1 MVCKLNTIQKLI
13 ILNTIKTLHCN
24 NNSNN
29 NYDSNIIIIVIICT
43 IYITSS
49 YLFLL
54 ALWFQPYRPHTALLS
69 TVVPLKDLSCQ
80 RESEAKEIIRKRA
93 WIGSN
98 VATVTSSCQEGSIM
112 SINVNFMI
120 PTLESGRQWKSLPD

>member
-24 NNSNN
+24 NNNN
-29 NYDSNIIIIVIICT
+29 TYDSNIIIIAIICT

-54 ALWFQPYRPHTALLS
+54 AFWFQPYRPHTALLS
-69 TVVPLKDLSCQ
+69 TVLPLKDLSCQ
-80 RESEAKEIIRKRA
+80 RESEAKEIIRKKA
-93 WIGSN
+93 WIGLN